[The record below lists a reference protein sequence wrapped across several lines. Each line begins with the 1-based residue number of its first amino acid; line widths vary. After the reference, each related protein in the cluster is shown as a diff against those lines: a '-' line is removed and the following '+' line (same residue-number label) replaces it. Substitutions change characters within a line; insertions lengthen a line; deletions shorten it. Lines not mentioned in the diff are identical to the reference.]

1 MAIDVIGRPLAEAE
15 ALLQAAQINY
25 NTEISRP
32 SRSFFKVDE
41 GCLYV
46 IRQRQREDGVLQLTL
61 AARLRKGCL
70 EWLIRLVMTAFLAVP
85 VLGPVR

>member
-1 MAIDVIGRPLAEAE
+1 MAIDVHGRPLAEAE
-15 ALLQAAQINY
+15 SLLQAAQINY

-46 IRQRQREDGVLQLTL
+46 IRQRQSGGWRAAAYACSPPAKGGVLNGL
-61 AARLRKGCL
+61 
-70 EWLIRLVMTAFLAVP
+70 
-85 VLGPVR
+85 

>member
-61 AARLRKGCL
+61 AARLRM
-70 EWLIRLVMTAFLAVP
+70 EVS
-85 VLGPVR
+85 